1 MNYCIRRTA
10 TQTARIAFELT
21 PPLPTEA
28 HFEILRIRTQ
38 VGSSVSQPDG
48 ILLRCPDLGVDA
60 VVVNAE
66 VGDMIVIRRKTDDER
81 SAPHQ
86 CYRIG
91 ASFLPRLIDAS
102 KLQFSNLMLVPPAS
116 RIETEDGRV
125 IHFKDHDLK
134 NLFRGKHPGWLQ
146 AIIEAQLRQWREYA
160 PATYVR
166 LAPRE
171 WLHRDVFLVAIHDP
185 YRALMDFK
193 DRLTQDQLSFA
204 IRRLPSA
211 AVRFA
216 FDKIPR
222 KLRSKYLREH
232 ATYILENNLQHLSNT
247 ELRTCSWKDALT
259 AFKIRGSVLPR
270 RSAIMLSSTYTV
282 AWIGNHGVAR
292 LELRQEILNSL
303 LEFPDEWLK
312 SNTKG
317 LEFVFMKLKS
327 LLGIQFDDAEL
338 RLMLKTM
345 PPKGRTAL
353 SNYISERI

>member
-1 MNYCIRRTA
+1 MNYCIRRID

-21 PPLPTEA
+21 PTLPTEA
-28 HFEILRIRTQ
+28 CFEILRIRTQ
-38 VGSSVSQPDG
+38 QGSSVSQPDG
-48 ILLRCPDLGVDA
+48 VLLQSNELGVDT

-66 VGDMIVIRRKTDDER
+66 VGDMIVIRHKSDGEVT
-81 SAPHQ
+81 APDQ

-91 ASFLPRLIDAS
+91 ASFVPRPIEAS
-102 KLQFSNLMLVPPAS
+102 KLQFPNLMLAPPAS

-125 IHFKDHDLK
+125 IHFEDHDLK
-134 NLFRGKHPGWLQ
+134 ALFRGKHPEWLQ
-146 AIIEAQLRQWREYA
+146 EIVEAQLCHWREYA

-185 YRALMDFK
+185 YRALLDFK
-193 DRLTQDQLSFA
+193 DRLTQDQLAFA

-222 KLRSKYLREH
+222 KLRSKYLSEH
-232 ATYILENNLQHLSNT
+232 ANYILENNLQHLANS
-247 ELRTCSWKDALT
+247 ELRICSWKDPLT
-259 AFKIRGSVLPR
+259 AFKLRSSVLPR
-270 RSAIMLSSTYTV
+270 RSAIILSSTYTV
-282 AWIGNHGVAR
+282 AWIGNHGAAR
-292 LELRQEILNSL
+292 LDLRQEILSSL
-303 LEFPDEWLK
+303 LEFPEEWLK

-317 LEFVFMKLKS
+317 LEFVFKKLKS

-338 RLMLKTM
+338 RLMLKGM
-345 PPKGRTAL
+345 HPKGREAL
-353 SNYISERI
+353 SRFIAQRI